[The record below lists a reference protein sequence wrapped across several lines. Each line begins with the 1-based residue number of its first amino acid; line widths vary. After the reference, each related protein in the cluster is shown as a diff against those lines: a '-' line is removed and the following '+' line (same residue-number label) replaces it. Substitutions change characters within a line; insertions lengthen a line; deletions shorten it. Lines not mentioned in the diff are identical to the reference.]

1 MTTKTVKKPKTP
13 PKSDQD
19 LVCLTHLFTAYYAK
33 SGNTEVA
40 LQNCVHTLGILK
52 QACKS

>member
-13 PKSDQD
+13 TKSDQD
-19 LVCLTHLFTAYYAK
+19 LLCLTNIFAAYYNK
-33 SGNTEVA
+33 SGNTEIA
-40 LQNCVHTLGILK
+40 LQNSIHTLGILK